1 MSGLRPW
8 NCLAACTGRFS
19 KGQTKLIQ
27 NLASKP
33 DRANFSP
40 GSLVLNLAKTSVHSF
55 CCSWNSWR
63 LLHRF
68 MIYDFDLS
76 ISSWL
81 WTCRDVKPRPKSS
94 LGRKEDNSETLRNC
108 AQWRLRSSYKHTEAL
123 RIKASNI
130 STSGSGAFPFGC
142 SILSC
147 QTMGFRIMRKWK
159 VHQASLCDTSHSSL
173 CITRTTW
180 SSRCSNKWRA
190 APDSDGCVVT
200 WNNHIIV
207 VIRYELE
214 LAPTASDLCQG
225 YVYFTH
231 PNQSYVYFKLHQTS
245 NWIWPMGWWHSFSE
259 ASPAALSVSSCSQS
273 WLVVINILH
282 AQRSSNDW
290 SRSFKPLMEYPNLLW
305 FRDLETNTPAYQKT
319 SWLASSCHFEPQ
331 NVSQFN
337 QEINYIPYISIYKL
351 YVHGDFILGK
361 FIHQHTFKLWLNP
374 CATMLHLQYL
384 QYLWGLVQ
392 KWGTPFN
399 PNADH

>member
-1 MSGLRPW
+1 
-8 NCLAACTGRFS
+8 
-19 KGQTKLIQ
+19 
-27 NLASKP
+27 
-33 DRANFSP
+33 
-40 GSLVLNLAKTSVHSF
+40 
-55 CCSWNSWR
+55 
-63 LLHRF
+63 
-68 MIYDFDLS
+68 
-76 ISSWL
+76 
-81 WTCRDVKPRPKSS
+81 
-94 LGRKEDNSETLRNC
+94 
-108 AQWRLRSSYKHTEAL
+108 
-123 RIKASNI
+123 
-130 STSGSGAFPFGC
+130 
-142 SILSC
+142 
-147 QTMGFRIMRKWK
+147 MRKWK

-180 SSRCSNKWRA
+180 SSHCSNKWRA

-231 PNQSYVYFKLHQTS
+231 PNQSYAYFKLHQTS
-245 NWIWPMGWWHSFSE
+245 DWIWPMGWWHSFSE

-290 SRSFKPLMEYPNLLW
+290 NRSFKPLMEYPHFLW

-337 QEINYIPYISIYKL
+337 QEINYIPYIYIYIYPYINYMSMATL
-351 YVHGDFILGK
+351 SWANLFINTHSNSGWILVP
-361 FIHQHTFKLWLNP
+361 P
-374 CATMLHLQYL
+374 CFTVSLRVGPKMGY
-384 QYLWGLVQ
+384 
-392 KWGTPFN
+392 PF
-399 PNADH
+399 

>member
-1 MSGLRPW
+1 
-8 NCLAACTGRFS
+8 
-19 KGQTKLIQ
+19 
-27 NLASKP
+27 
-33 DRANFSP
+33 
-40 GSLVLNLAKTSVHSF
+40 
-55 CCSWNSWR
+55 
-63 LLHRF
+63 
-68 MIYDFDLS
+68 
-76 ISSWL
+76 
-81 WTCRDVKPRPKSS
+81 
-94 LGRKEDNSETLRNC
+94 
-108 AQWRLRSSYKHTEAL
+108 
-123 RIKASNI
+123 
-130 STSGSGAFPFGC
+130 
-142 SILSC
+142 
-147 QTMGFRIMRKWK
+147 MRKWK

-180 SSRCSNKWRA
+180 SSHCSNKWRA

-231 PNQSYVYFKLHQTS
+231 PNQSYAYFKLHQTS
-245 NWIWPMGWWHSFSE
+245 DWIWPMGWWHSFSE

-290 SRSFKPLMEYPNLLW
+290 NRSFKPLMEYPHFLW

-337 QEINYIPYISIYKL
+337 QEINYIPYISIYQL

-361 FIHQHTFKLWLNP
+361 FVHQHTFKLWLNP
-374 CATMLHLQYL
+374 CATMFYSISEGWSKNGVPLL
-384 QYLWGLVQ
+384 
-392 KWGTPFN
+392 TPMLIIN
-399 PNADH
+399 DHHVFPINGSSCFSMFDHAWTTWCFFRNVPQSKLTYIMFTWR